1 MSTDGKQSEACKR
14 AALLG
19 PQNES
24 YSELYK
30 AIALFAETLLKET

>member
-1 MSTDGKQSEACKR
+1 MSTDARLNDACKR

-19 PQNES
+19 PQDES

-30 AIALFAETLLKET
+30 AIALFTETTLKDK